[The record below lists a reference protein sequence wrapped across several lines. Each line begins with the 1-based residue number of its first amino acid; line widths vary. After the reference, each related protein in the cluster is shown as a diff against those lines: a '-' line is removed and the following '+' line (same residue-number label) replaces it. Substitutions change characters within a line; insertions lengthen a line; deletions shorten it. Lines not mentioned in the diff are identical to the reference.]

1 MLHPSLTPAQVEQYD
16 RDGFL
21 LLPDFL
27 DEGEVEAL
35 RRAADEVVARVGPL
49 VPGNPRVQVD
59 RLGDRVGIRQ
69 AWPVLDL
76 SPALARWAREE
87 RILGLFRSLFGGVEP
102 VLFEDKLNFKHPGV
116 GSPFAMHQDSTY
128 WEGFSPRL
136 ASLLIYMDEAT
147 EENGCLEAARG
158 WHKRGILE
166 RSEMDVGPVVDH
178 YITPDVLDPASV
190 VRLTGGPGTAVL
202 FSSMTPH
209 ASGPNRTDRPR
220 RAFLLTY
227 NPAPDGD
234 RYEEFAGANRDR
246 SRSWLDSHTAGG

>member
-1 MLHPSLTPAQVEQYD
+1 MSIQSLSDSQIEQYD
-16 RDGFL
+16 RDGFFV
-21 LLPDFL
+21 LPGFL
-27 DEGEVEAL
+27 DEEELESL
-35 RRAADEVVARVGPL
+35 RRAADEVVSRVGPL

-59 RLGDRVGIRQ
+59 RLGDRAGIRQ
-69 AWPVLDL
+69 AWPVIDL
-76 SPALARWAREE
+76 SPTLARWTREE
-87 RILGLFRSLFGGVEP
+87 RVLGLFRRLFGEEEP

-116 GSPFAMHQDSTY
+116 GSPFAMHQDLTY

-136 ASLLIYMDEAT
+136 TSLLIYLDAAT

-158 WHKRGILE
+158 WHKRGLLE

-190 VRLTGGPGTAVL
+190 VALTGGPGTAVL
-202 FSSMTPH
+202 FSSTTPH

-227 NPAPDGD
+227 NPASDGD
-234 RYEEFAGANRDR
+234 RYEEFAGDNRDR
-246 SRSWLDSHTAGG
+246 SRAWLASHR